1 MLNYLQIYLGLSDSV
16 KYGSEI
22 RYAPKHLQSCIH
34 VACVSDINES
44 ASFWEDVFLIHFL
57 LDFDLSS
64 LFEFL
69 SAFGSHNEQL
79 GAFR

>member
-16 KYGSEI
+16 KYSPEV
-22 RYAPKHLQSCIH
+22 RYTPKHLQSCIH
-34 VACVSDINES
+34 VARVSDINES
-44 ASFWEDVFLIHFL
+44 VSFWKHVLLIHFL
-57 LDFDLSS
+57 LYFDLSS

-79 GAFR
+79 RAFR